1 MSIQESEPTLGDLED
16 QTPVYD
22 SDLEQE
28 REAIL
33 AELEDC
39 KFMRRMIK
47 IREAELRF
55 ALAQIQQKLA
65 GPLHEK
71 VFNNPV
77 HVVVLEPDLSDP
89 SDPFVR
95 NAGLTTVVMEKRF
108 NGTTQ
113 PISPDASPDDN
124 L

>member
-1 MSIQESEPTLGDLED
+1 MSNQACEPTLGDLED

-28 REAIL
+28 KLAIL
-33 AELEDC
+33 GELDDC
-39 KFMRRMIK
+39 KFMRRVIK
-47 IREAELRF
+47 LRENELRF
-55 ALAQIQQKLA
+55 ALARVMKQLS
-65 GPLHEK
+65 PLPELK
-71 VFNNPV
+71 EFDNPV

-89 SDPFVR
+89 SDPFVW